1 MNEELFM
8 VAIYARTSRE
18 QGNEKES
25 TIEQQI
31 EAGIKWATFHDEEY
45 KVYQDKGI
53 SGYKLGKDDSD
64 PYTNRPGMVALI
76 KDIKDGLIQK
86 VYCWEHSRLSRNV
99 YSSAAIFNIFEKY
112 NIELYEKDKKFSYDD
127 PTNKFLRQI
136 MDSVAEYERNLIVG
150 RTTRGLYNAIDTGR
164 RSHCRF
170 YGYKPNGRNAEGY
183 KVFVPEPAELE
194 KIKYA
199 YKRFLQGASLRAI
212 SLEFFQNAKS
222 TDDAQTFLKR
232 ASKLGR
238 FLRHYEYTGK
248 VLNMEGLEILHKFEN
263 NEIPDLHE
271 LLEDKYWVNHQFYT
285 EKVISLKDW
294 IKVRE
299 KLQENKRIKA
309 DGKMRASRFSLGTG
323 LLECPV
329 CKEKYFYHVA
339 KISNKEYFSY
349 YHKKLLNLT
358 FCSNIKNIAQRKLD
372 NILKHFYFY
381 FNLYFD
387 NSKQV
392 YETAREQAR
401 LQKIELESEDKKIKK
416 QISLIKNQIN
426 KLNKALD
433 TTDEVEEI
441 KILAKQI
448 AKKEDEL
455 LKLNNDEISNKILLD
470 EVIEKYKVN
479 DYKSSMTSLKDRIL
493 EFFFSY
499 DDRRRHDEL
508 QHYKYYL
515 YDKAVVILANT
526 TLFVY
531 SRKSEYIFDESLLDM
546 VKNDFDNFMKVSS
559 PFGYGSPLFF
569 GDTIYFNSY
578 VNSIF
583 NFDTEL
589 LKNYK
594 YNSGVIT
601 YKDSKGN
608 TKTMFFKDE

>member
-1 MNEELFM
+1 MANCASFFAGVGGIDKGFENTGFFHTVYANEIDSFP
-8 VAIYARTSRE
+8 ARTFELNFPHVQVDVRSITEVQADQIPDVDVIMGGFPCQAFSIAGYR
-18 QGNEKES
+18 QGFNDERGRGLLFFDIMRIIHDKPEGHKPHVLFLENVKNLQS
-25 TIEQQI
+25 HNNGE
-31 EAGIKWATFHDEEY
+31 TFQVILQALQDEGYYPTY
-45 KVYQDKGI
+45 KVLNACEYGNVPQ
-53 SGYKLGKDDSD
+53 
-64 PYTNRPGMVALI
+64 NRERIYIVAF
-76 KDIKDGLIQK
+76 DNERD
-86 VYCWEHSRLSRNV
+86 RDN
-99 YSSAAIFNIFEKY
+99 FNF
-112 NIELYEKDKKFSYDD
+112 
-127 PTNKFLRQI
+127 
-136 MDSVAEYERNLIVG
+136 
-150 RTTRGLYNAIDTGR
+150 
-164 RSHCRF
+164 
-170 YGYKPNGRNAEGY
+170 
-183 KVFVPEPAELE
+183 PEPAELE

-349 YHKKLLNLT
+349 YHKKLLNST

-441 KILAKQI
+441 KILAKQV

-515 YDKAVVILANT
+515 YDKVVVILANT

-546 VKNDFDNFMKVSS
+546 IKNNFDNFMKISS

-608 TKTMFFKDE
+608 TKIMFFKDEEKA

>member
-1 MNEELFM
+1 M

-45 KVYQDKGI
+45 KIYQDKGI

-76 KDIKDGLIQK
+76 KDIKDGLIEK

-112 NIELYEKDKKFSYDD
+112 GIELYEKDKKFSYDD

-150 RTTRGLYNAIDTGR
+150 RTTRGLYNAIDTGK
-164 RSHCRF
+164 RSHCKF
-170 YGYKPNGRNAEGY
+170 FGYKPNGRNAEGY
-183 KVFVPEPAELE
+183 KVFIPEPAELE

-199 YKRFLQGASLRAI
+199 YNRFLKGASLRAI

-222 TDDAQTFLKR
+222 TDDAQIFLRR

-248 VLNMEGLEILHKFEN
+248 VLNMEGLEILHKFEK
-263 NEIPDLHE
+263 NEISDLHE
-271 LLEDKYWVNHQFYT
+271 LLEDKYWINHQFYT
-285 EKVISLKDW
+285 EKIISLKDW

-299 KLQENKRIKA
+299 KLQENKRLKA
-309 DGKMRASRFSLGTG
+309 NGKMRSSRSSLGTG
-323 LLECPV
+323 LLECPI
-329 CKEKYFYHVA
+329 CKEKYFYHIT
-339 KISNKEYFSY
+339 KLNNTEYPSY
-349 YHKKLLNLT
+349 YHKKLLNSS
-358 FCSNIKNIAQRKLD
+358 FCPNIKNISQRKFD
-372 NILKHFYFY
+372 GVLKHFYLY

-387 NSKQV
+387 NSKEV

-401 LQKIELESEDKKIKK
+401 LQKIELESEDKRIKK
-416 QISLIKNQIN
+416 QISLVKNQIS
-426 KLNKALD
+426 KFNKALD
-433 TTDEVEEI
+433 TTEDIEEI
-441 KILAKQI
+441 KILARQI

-455 LKLNNDEISNKILLD
+455 IKLNNDEVSNKIILD
-470 EVIEKYKVN
+470 EVIDKYKVN
-479 DYKSSMTSLKDRIL
+479 DYKSSMISLKDRII
-493 EFFFSY
+493 EFFYSY
-499 DDRRRHDEL
+499 DDKRRHDEL

-515 YDKAVVILANT
+515 YDKVIIILANT
-526 TLFVY
+526 TLFIY
-531 SRKSEYIFDESLLDM
+531 SRKSEYIFDESLLDT
-546 VKNDFDNFMKVSS
+546 VKTNFDDFIKISE
-559 PFGYGSPLFF
+559 PFGYGSPLNF
-569 GDTIYFNSY
+569 GDTIYFRAY
-578 VNSIF
+578 AQSIF
-583 NFDTEL
+583 DFDTDC

-594 YNSGVIT
+594 YDSAVIT
-601 YKDSKGN
+601 YKDEKGN
-608 TKTMFFKDE
+608 IKTMFFKDE